1 MFVLVRHAH
10 AGDKTGWPGRDADR
24 PLSTLGYWQA
34 RGLVAAL
41 DGVELRAL
49 FASPATRCHQ
59 TLLPLAAE
67 RGLRIDDH
75 PLLAV
80 GAPPAELFAVLHSP
94 EVDGAVFCTHGEVL
108 DDLAQLAQAQGST
121 CVPSETATAK
131 GGAWIVDRGAGP
143 TPTLRYLAPTPDAA
157 DQ

>member
-24 PLSTLGYWQA
+24 PLNTLGYWQA

-41 DGVELRAL
+41 NGIDIRAL
-49 FASPATRCHQ
+49 FASPTTRCHQ
-59 TLLPLAAE
+59 TLLPLAAA

-75 PLLAV
+75 PLLTV
-80 GAPPAELFAVLHSP
+80 GAPPDELLAVLEAP
-94 EVDGAVFCTHGEVL
+94 EADGAVFCTHGEVL
-108 DDLAQLAQAQGST
+108 DALAEFGRAQGST
-121 CVPSETATAK
+121 GVPPAAATAK

-143 TPTLRYLAPTPDAA
+143 APTLRYLAPTPTC
-157 DQ
+157 